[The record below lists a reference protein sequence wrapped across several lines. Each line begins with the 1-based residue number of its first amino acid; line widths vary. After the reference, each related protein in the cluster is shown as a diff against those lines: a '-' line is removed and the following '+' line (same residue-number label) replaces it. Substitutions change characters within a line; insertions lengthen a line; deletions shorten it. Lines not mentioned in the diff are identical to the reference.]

1 MISDLQ
7 FKSMRQANLY
17 SIRMHANAAGKHI
30 SGAERISTFH
40 EVDSVVQ
47 DLVARARNRTNTPD
61 EIVIHIE
68 HLMDDQVKTF
78 SSLDVITIDAP
89 DMTEGRNAA
98 VHLLKVLGI
107 SSSAAESGIRWLSC
121 GASPSGGNM
130 RGAIIMDAV
139 TGERLEPD
147 QERGIRATRFDWSE
161 DALKRIMFKL
171 AEIGLTHHRTREAL
185 ALATKVAHAPGM
197 IAELCWSDEP
207 DYTAGYVASRK
218 TGYVRFPVLKQTGDH
233 LGGRVFFVD
242 SHTLNRDALILYL
255 QNEPVLIN
263 ATGNCC
269 PAVKPKA
276 YFAAEFFLNN
286 KPTAWMK

>member
-17 SIRMHANAAGKHI
+17 SLRMHANAAGKHI
-30 SGAERISTFH
+30 SGAERICTL
-40 EVDSVVQ
+40 DKMNSVVQ
-47 DLVARARNRTNTPD
+47 DLVARAKNRTKTPD

-68 HLMDDQVKTF
+68 HLKDVLLRTLA
-78 SSLDVITIDAP
+78 SLDVITIDAL

-121 GASPSGGNM
+121 GASPSGDNM
-130 RGAIIMDAV
+130 RGAIIMDAE

-147 QERGIRATRFDWSE
+147 QERGVRATRFDWSE

-233 LGGRVFFVD
+233 LGGRVFFMD
-242 SHTLNRDALILYL
+242 SRTLDGGALIFYL

-263 ATGNCC
+263 ATGNCR
-269 PAVKPKA
+269 PAVKPEA
-276 YFAAEFFLNN
+276 YFASEIFSKTMNQR
-286 KPTAWMK
+286 TD